1 MKLNRFFMLG
11 LAGLAF
17 AACSNEEE
25 PGINNRFPDGTG
37 AVTVKLVNPALT
49 KALQLVD
56 PTDGTA
62 GTTTIAITG
71 DLTVSLYEKSDLE
84 ADGVTPKGTA
94 NPKQIVID
102 AAQVEDDTELKFW
115 NVTEPGLITVS
126 INGGQKDYSATSID
140 DSKLQSLPASIPA
153 YGETTSFTLTANT
166 DSPVYDNNNDGTND
180 GTEAGASEDDEST
193 KYQMYTASVKMA
205 IPVARLEVSG
215 IHHKQDHGQ
224 ETCEYTKLTIGG
236 AYMDKLYAQGG
247 EYAESGS
254 KYSIGTGINVTD
266 YCWLKDNSNAYGTGE
281 TAVLKIEIDG
291 DETARSFLTGNWPA
305 ENKAFAFNFYV
316 GAEMPIFKLYF
327 DKATGS
333 TNPKSEPR
341 YAMITE
347 YKLNG
352 QTLTAFEA
360 GKIYRITNAELVD
373 GNILGDEGGNTLYG
387 VVVTVEEATWSVV
400 DISATWED

>member
-1 MKLNRFFMLG
+1 MKMNKWFMLG
-11 LAGLAF
+11 MVGLAF
-17 AACSNEEE
+17 TACSNEEE
-25 PGINNRFPDGTG
+25 PGINNGFPDGTG

-49 KALQLVD
+49 KAIET
-56 PTDGTA
+56 PTGGTA

-84 ADGVTPKGTA
+84 ADGVTPKTTA
-94 NPKQIVID
+94 QPKKIVID
-102 AAQVEDDTELKFW
+102 ADAVEDDTELKFW

-126 INGGQKDYSATSID
+126 INGGQKDYSTTSID
-140 DSKLQSLPASIPA
+140 DPKLQSLPTSIPA
-153 YGETTSFTLTANT
+153 YGETTDFNLTANT
-166 DSPVYDNNNDGTND
+166 DSPVYANNNNGTND
-180 GTEAGASEDDEST
+180 GTEAGAEKKDEST

-236 AYMDKLYAQGG
+236 AYMDNLYAQGG
-247 EYAESGS
+247 AYVENGS
-254 KYSIGTGINVTD
+254 KYSTGINCND
-266 YCWLKDNSNAYGTGE
+266 YCWLKDDTGNNANGTGD
-281 TAVLKIEIDG
+281 TALLKSEITG
-291 DETARSFLTGNWPA
+291 EESARSFLTGNWPA
-305 ENKAFAFNFYV
+305 DDKAFAFNFYV
-316 GAEMPIFKLYF
+316 GAEMPVFKLYF
-327 DKATGS
+327 DKATGTS

-352 QTLTAFEA
+352 QTLDEFEA

-373 GNILGDEGGNTLYG
+373 GNILGDEGGNSLYG

-400 DISATWED
+400 DISASWKD

>member
-1 MKLNRFFMLG
+1 MKEPWG

-37 AVTVKLVNPALT
+37 AVTVKLINPALT
-49 KALQLVD
+49 RAIET

-71 DLTVSLYEKSDLE
+71 DLTVSLYEA
-84 ADGVTPKGTA
+84 ADVTDGEPNPGVTPKM
-94 NPKQIVID
+94 IVID

-140 DSKLQSLPASIPA
+140 DSKLQSSPASIPA
-153 YGETTSFTLTANT
+153 YGETTSFTLTPDT

-193 KYQMYTASVKMA
+193 KYQMYTANVKMA

-215 IHHKQDHGQ
+215 IHHKAHPQQDGGQ
-224 ETCEYTKLTIGG
+224 DVCEYTKLTIGG
-236 AYMDKLYAQGG
+236 AYMDNLYAQGG

-254 KYSIGTGINVTD
+254 KYSTGINVTD
-266 YCWLKDNSNAYGTGE
+266 YCWLEDNSNAYGTGE
-281 TAVLKIEIDG
+281 TAVLKSEIDG
-291 DETARSFLTGNWPA
+291 EETARSFLTGNWPA

-316 GAEMPIFKLYF
+316 GAEMPVFKLYF